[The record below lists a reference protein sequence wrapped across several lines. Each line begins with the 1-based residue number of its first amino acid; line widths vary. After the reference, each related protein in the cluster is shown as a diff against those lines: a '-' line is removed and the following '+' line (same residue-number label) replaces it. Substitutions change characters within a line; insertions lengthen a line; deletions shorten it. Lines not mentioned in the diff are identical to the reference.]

1 MVGGLCFDEMYLEPA
16 RMKLGFEMCLYYFL
30 FSDLLTLLFNK
41 EGLQ

>member
-16 RMKLGFEMCLYYFL
+16 RMKLGFEMCL
-30 FSDLLTLLFNK
+30 FSDLLTLLFNE